1 MIDLR
6 QGDCLELLKD
16 IPDGSIDAI
25 ICDPPYGT
33 TQARWDSVIPLDAM
47 WQELKRV
54 IKKDRAICLF
64 GVEPFSSALR
74 MSNIKDYKYDWY
86 LKKAQADG
94 FLNAKRQPLREYE
107 LVSVF
112 NVKQYNPQFEKV
124 EPFKAKV
131 LATGK
136 QSGIHGK
143 VKNELKYE
151 WRDYKYPKNTIE
163 FKKVRNTVHPT
174 QKPVELMEYLIKTY
188 THEGETVLD
197 FTAGSMTTAV
207 ACINTNR
214 KFIGIELDER
224 YFNIGKDR
232 VLKALSDNELP
243 LDYASFNF
251 KQGCNV
257 L

>member
-1 MIDLR
+1 MGVDMIDLR

-16 IPDGSIDAI
+16 IPDGSVDLILT
-25 ICDPPYGT
+25 DPPYGT
-33 TQARWDSVIPLDAM
+33 TACKWDSVIDFDLM
-47 WQELKRV
+47 WAELKRV
-54 IKKDRAICLF
+54 IKPNGAIALF
-64 GVEPFSSALR
+64 GSEPFSSALR

-86 LKKAQADG
+86 LRKAQADG

-188 THEGETVLD
+188 THEGDTVLD
-197 FTAGSMTTAV
+197 FTMGSGSTGV
-207 ACINTNR
+207 ACVNTNR
-214 KFIGIELDER
+214 KFIGIELDKD
-224 YFNIGKDR
+224 YFAIAEQRINDAMEAI
-232 VLKALSDNELP
+232 
-243 LDYASFNF
+243 
-251 KQGCNV
+251 
-257 L
+257 